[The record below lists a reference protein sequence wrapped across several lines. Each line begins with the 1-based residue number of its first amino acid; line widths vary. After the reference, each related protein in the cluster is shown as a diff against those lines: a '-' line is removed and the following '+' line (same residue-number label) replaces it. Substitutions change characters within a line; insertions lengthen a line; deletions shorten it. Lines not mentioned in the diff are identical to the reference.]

1 MTPRIVLSASRRT
14 DIPAFY
20 MDWFMDRIDAGFFE
34 TVNPYNQ
41 KKTIIPASPDH
52 VHTIVFWSKNFG
64 PFINGGYGGQLR
76 DKGYHLFFN
85 FTVNSESPVLEPNLP
100 ALDERMNQT
109 AALCEAF
116 GPAAVSWR
124 FDPICFY
131 TLPDGSTI
139 DNLHDFSKLAEFVAS
154 IGILRCITSFMD
166 HYPKI
171 LRRPKP
177 YPKFAF
183 IEPDMDRKVAVLN
196 KMAAILAPTPVK
208 LYTCCEKDVLAA
220 LPPDSGV
227 AASACIPSRLLVD
240 LFGGSLSFKR
250 DAGQRTKQ
258 GCGCLASTDI
268 GIYKEHPCYH
278 NCLFCYANPAADNFF
293 EPKLK

>member
-20 MDWFMDRIDAGFFE
+20 MDWFMERIDAGFFE

-41 KKTIIPASPDH
+41 KQTTIPASPDH

-64 PFINGGYGGQLR
+64 PFLNGGYGGRLR
-76 DKGYHLFFN
+76 QKGYHLFFN

-100 ALDERMNQT
+100 AIDLRMKQ
-109 AALCEAF
+109 AEALCEIF
-116 GPAAVSWR
+116 GPATVSWR

-131 TLPDGSTI
+131 TLSDGST
-139 DNLHDFSKLAEFVAS
+139 DNNLQDFPKLAEFMAS

-171 LRRPKP
+171 LRRPKL
-177 YPKFAF
+177 YPEFAF
-183 IEPDMDRKVAVLN
+183 IEPDMEQKVAVLM

-208 LYTCCEKDVLAA
+208 LHSCCEKEVLSA
-220 LPPDSGV
+220 LPPGAGV
-227 AASACIPSRLLVD
+227 TASACIPNRLLVD
-240 LFGGSLSFKR
+240 LFGGGLSFKK
-250 DAGQRTKQ
+250 DVGQRTTQ
-258 GCGCLASTDI
+258 GCGCMISTDI
-268 GIYKEHPCYH
+268 GIYNEHPCHH
-278 NCLFCYANPAADNFF
+278 NCLFCYANPAAD
-293 EPKLK
+293 KAIKKK